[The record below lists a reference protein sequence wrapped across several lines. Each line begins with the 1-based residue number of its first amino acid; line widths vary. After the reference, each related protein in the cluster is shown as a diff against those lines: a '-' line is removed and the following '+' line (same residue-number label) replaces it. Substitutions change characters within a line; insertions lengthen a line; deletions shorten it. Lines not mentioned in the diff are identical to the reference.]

1 MRSPALSLSLLS
13 GLTTVLQAT
22 PLKDTK
28 TNYQPHPYTV
38 NVDPSLI
45 ELARQKASTF
55 RPTIDTSAPAWFDG
69 PPATD
74 IDAIVKYWVNEYDW
88 PAIQS
93 SINNNFSH
101 FYTTVPAPGGV
112 YSEPVDLH
120 FIHQRSAR
128 PDAIPILFLHGWPS
142 TALEWASIIPSLV
155 APENGSDPAF
165 HVVAPDIP
173 GYGFSPAM
181 NGSRVGVSRTEHAAI
196 FASLMEQLGYDKYAV
211 YSTDVGTGITM
222 ALVVDYAERI
232 IQHVTDFYAVFA
244 TQEDQARFA
253 SNQTSAEETEY
264 IKSLTAFLGTHSG
277 YSSIQSTYPLSLA
290 YAMNDSPA
298 GFMAWVYHLST
309 TVNDRPVEKEEII
322 TNTLMLWIQGVYS
335 NIRDYKE
342 IFSTSMFTPD
352 KFFTVPTSVLQFGG
366 VGGKTYPELAS
377 FNYVVSILPNTVIT
391 KADTEKAS
399 RLG

>member
-1 MRSPALSLSLLS
+1 MRSPALSLPLLTVF
-13 GLTTVLQAT
+13 TTVLQAT

-28 TNYQPHPYTV
+28 PNYQPQPYTV
-38 NVDPSLI
+38 NVNPSLI

-93 SINNNFSH
+93 SINTNFSH
-101 FYTTVPAPGGV
+101 FYTTVPAPDGA
-112 YSEPVDLH
+112 YNEPVDLH

-142 TALEWASIIPSLV
+142 SALEWASVIPSLV

-181 NGSRVGVSRTEHAAI
+181 NGSRVGVSRTQYAAV
-196 FASLMEQLGYDKYAV
+196 FASLMEQLGYDRYAV

-222 ALVVDYAERI
+222 ALIVDYAERI

-244 TQEDQARFA
+244 SNEDQARFA
-253 SNQTSAEETEY
+253 SHQTSAEETEY
-264 IKSLTAFLGTHSG
+264 IKSLTAFLSTHSG

-298 GFMAWVYHLST
+298 GFMAWVYQLSM
-309 TVNDRPVEKEEII
+309 TVNDRPYKKEEII

-342 IFSTSMFTPD
+342 IFSTSMLTPD

-366 VGGKTYPELAS
+366 VGGRTYPELGS
-377 FNYVVSILPNTVIT
+377 FNYVVSVLPNTVMT
-391 KADTEKAS
+391 KADTEIAS
-399 RLG
+399 RLD